1 MVIVLDKY
9 KKPLGV
15 CSEHRARQLM
25 EQRRAC
31 VYRYFPFAIIL
42 KDKDVREMDDL
53 PSFRIKIDP
62 GSKYTGLAVVRDS
75 DNAVVLFMQIEH
87 RGELV
92 VKNMKTRS
100 GARRNRRQRETRYR
114 RCKYINHYLPKDSKY
129 KVDSDRPE
137 GWLPPSVKSIGDNI
151 ISWVRRLG
159 RLLNITSCSFE
170 AVRFDTQLLDN
181 PDIEG
186 IEYQQ
191 GTLFGYELREYLL
204 DRYGHQCQY
213 CGGESGDTILEWEHI
228 KPKSKGGS
236 DSVKN
241 ATLACHT
248 CNQDKGNLSLDEWA
262 TVERGIKGPA
272 ARKKLAEARLKGIE
286 QIKAHKAPKVSD
298 RYCAWAN
305 SSRRY
310 IEKALFGIFGDVE
323 CASGGRTK
331 FNRVRLGLP
340 KDHHYDAL
348 CVGTV
353 PDGGYRD
360 LTGDRCLYA
369 KAMGRGTRFRGK
381 INSCGIIVKKLQ
393 KVPKRINGF
402 RNGDIVAADVP
413 KGKYKG
419 HHVGR
424 VMTRQSG
431 NFDIRTMDGDFA
443 AANYKYCRLLQYNN
457 GYQYRYVRFTATI
470 PLGNK

>member
-1 MVIVLDKY
+1 M
-9 KKPLGV
+9 
-15 CSEHRARQLM
+15 
-25 EQRRAC
+25 
-31 VYRYFPFAIIL
+31 
-42 KDKDVREMDDL
+42 
-53 PSFRIKIDP
+53 
-62 GSKYTGLAVVRDS
+62 
-75 DNAVVLFMQIEH
+75 
-87 RGELV
+87 
-92 VKNMKTRS
+92 
-100 GARRNRRQRETRYR
+100 
-114 RCKYINHYLPKDSKY
+114 
-129 KVDSDRPE
+129 
-137 GWLPPSVKSIGDNI
+137 
-151 ISWVRRLG
+151 RRLG

-186 IEYQQ
+186 VEYQS

-213 CGGESGDTILEWEHI
+213 CGGESGDAILEWEHI
-228 KPKSKGGS
+228 HPKSRGGS

-248 CNQDKGNLSLDEWA
+248 CNRDKGNMTLDEWA
-262 TVERGIKGPA
+262 AVERGIKGSA
-272 ARKKLAEARLKGIE
+272 VRKKLAEARLKGID
-286 QIKAHKAPKVSD
+286 QVKAHKAPKVSS

-310 IEKALFGIFGDVE
+310 IEKALFGIFGEVE

-331 FNRVRLGLP
+331 FNRTQLGLP

-353 PDGGYRD
+353 PEGSYRD
-360 LTGDRCLYA
+360 LTGGRCLYA

-381 INSCGIIVKKLQ
+381 INSCGIIVQKLQ
-393 KVPKRINGF
+393 KAPKRINGF
-402 RNGDIVAADVP
+402 QNGDIVAADVP
-413 KGKYKG
+413 KGKYAG

-431 NFDIRTMDGDFA
+431 WFDIRTMGGDLVT
-443 AANYKYCRLLQYNN
+443 ANAQYCRILQYNN
-457 GYQYRYVRFTATI
+457 GYKYHYPWGVTTALSSSR
-470 PLGNK
+470 PDSRVKS